1 MRIVKV
7 VAKGLPLYR
16 DEQLT
21 LDLYATD
28 RVARGE
34 DGAIHDVM
42 RLGTSGAI
50 YSQNVLGFVGVNA
63 SGKTSTL
70 NLLEFIV
77 SYLTDR
83 RVSRHLAFEQGRLGR
98 IGKELDLSVV
108 FWKDGTFFLLDSSLR
123 CEKPEGGRSGCVY
136 GDDLVFEDE
145 ALWKLDS
152 AYPKRAFLDD
162 LELFKSSASIL
173 IRRNGDHNEDPSVL
187 TADERAYLDG
197 HTSIVSRVTGQ
208 VGERV
213 SRPMGMLP
221 REDLPAPVLRAF
233 DPSIESLSYDPELQ
247 VYHLKFYGEAERAM
261 GPDAVGAFLSRGTI
275 IGAEMVQYA
284 LGRLRD
290 GGYMIVDEIETSLN
304 RSLVGVV
311 IGLFASPA
319 TNPHG
324 AQLVFTTHVP
334 ELLDEVRRKDAVYV
348 LRRDAAYKTEAVKY
362 SDEVKRIENKKSG
375 AILRNIVRGSLPNY
389 PDVQAMRLY
398 VKRCLDD

>member
-83 RVSRHLAFEQGRLGR
+83 RVSRHLAFEQGRLGG

-108 FWKDGTFFLLDSSLR
+108 FWKTGHSIFWIRACAARSRKAEDPVACTGTTWFLR
-123 CEKPEGGRSGCVY
+123 TKCSG
-136 GDDLVFEDE
+136 
-145 ALWKLDS
+145 S
-152 AYPKRAFLDD
+152 
-162 LELFKSSASIL
+162 L
-173 IRRNGDHNEDPSVL
+173 IRRTRSARSWMILSYLRAAPRFSFVG
-187 TADERAYLDG
+187 TATITRTLLCSQLMSARTWTAIRA
-197 HTSIVSRVTGQ
+197 SCPVSRDRSVSAS
-208 VGERV
+208 RV
-213 SRPMGMLP
+213 RWACFP

-247 VYHLKFYGEAERAM
+247 VYHLKFYGEAE
-261 GPDAVGAFLSRGTI
+261 GDGA
-275 IGAEMVQYA
+275 
-284 LGRLRD
+284 
-290 GGYMIVDEIETSLN
+290 
-304 RSLVGVV
+304 
-311 IGLFASPA
+311 
-319 TNPHG
+319 
-324 AQLVFTTHVP
+324 
-334 ELLDEVRRKDAVYV
+334 
-348 LRRDAAYKTEAVKY
+348 
-362 SDEVKRIENKKSG
+362 
-375 AILRNIVRGSLPNY
+375 
-389 PDVQAMRLY
+389 
-398 VKRCLDD
+398 